1 MKVKAFL
8 TAAVLSTAC
17 VLSSCG
23 NNDVGETVENNF
35 AEILSAGEV
44 PVFINVSLDNV
55 TTAANQFSESIDEF
69 VSVLTSVKLSEYPDS
84 NDLPDSDAALL
95 QIEILRNSLESQ
107 QGMDFCLMNFYS
119 DGTLSVFG
127 SEQFV
132 GDSKSYSLS
141 EQDLKK
147 IKSAAEKVAADR
159 TSCPQPMRITDPLSS
174 YSYSGAVIDAA
185 DISWSYTDSDR
196 REQDFVADALHPLD
210 ENAQHT
216 KLRTYSS
223 VVFADFADGFEPD
236 KLTVSGWNT
245 ADKGNT
251 AAEPVFTLEQDEES
265 VGSLELKQNM
275 IYRLTVFYDESKL
288 DERGFCGTADY
299 YFEF

>member
-1 MKVKAFL
+1 M
-8 TAAVLSTAC
+8 
-17 VLSSCG
+17 
-23 NNDVGETVENNF
+23 ENNF
-35 AEILSAGEV
+35 ADILYRSET
-44 PVFINVSLDNV
+44 PV
-55 TTAANQFSESIDEF
+55 F
-69 VSVLTSVKLSEYPDS
+69 VSVNIYNVAMTAKMSGGGSENLGELVSAITSAGLTENPDPY
-84 NDLPDSDAALL
+84 DLPDPDTVLL
-95 QIEILRNSLESQ
+95 NVEILRNGSAES
-107 QGMDFCLMNFYS
+107 QGMDFCFMNFYS

-132 GDSKSYSLS
+132 GDSRSYSLLS
-141 EQDLKK
+141 GQDLKK
-147 IKSAAEKVAADR
+147 IIKSAAEMIVEDR
-159 TSCPQPMRITDPLSS
+159 TSYPQPMRIADPLSS

-185 DISWSYTDSDR
+185 GISWSYTDSDR
-196 REQDFVADALHPLD
+196 REQSFVADALHPLD

-265 VGSLELKQNM
+265 VGSLELEQNM
-275 IYRLTVFYDESKL
+275 IYRLTIFYDESKL

-299 YFEF
+299 CFEF